1 MQREIIHIDEDKCN
15 GCGLCITACHEGA
28 LAIIDG
34 KARLVKDSW
43 CDGLGACL
51 PDCPTGAIS
60 IVRREADAFDEQ
72 AVANNLQAQAALSGS
87 GCPGMKIRA
96 LEPKK
101 QREPA
106 SRPAL
111 KRLFG
116 RSGGQKSSTA
126 AEPVSE
132 LRQWPVQLKLVPASA
147 PFLNGASLL
156 IAADCAAYARASF
169 HRDFIRGR
177 VTLIGCP
184 KLDSGDYAEKLT
196 QVFRLNTI
204 KGIMVVRMEVP
215 CCGGLEQAVRKAL
228 QASGKTVPLQVV
240 ILSANGTIVDA

>member
-1 MQREIIHIDEDKCN
+1 MQREIIQIDENKCN

-28 LAIIDG
+28 LALVEG

-72 AVANNLQAQAALSGS
+72 AVAAKSIAPSASSDS
-87 GCPGMKIRA
+87 GCPGTQIRS
-96 LEPKK
+96 LNQKK
-101 QREPA
+101 RPGPA
-106 SRPAL
+106 SVTALRRLLGGSGQPA
-111 KRLFG
+111 RN
-116 RSGGQKSSTA
+116 A

-132 LRQWPVQLKLVPASA
+132 LRQWPVQLKLVPAGA
-147 PFLNGASLL
+147 PFLHGASLL
-156 IAADCAAYARASF
+156 IAADCAAYARAGF

-177 VTLIGCP
+177 ITLIGCP
-184 KLDSGDYAEKLT
+184 KLDNGDYTEKLT

-204 KGIMVVRMEVP
+204 KSIMVVRMEVP

-228 QASGKTVPLQVV
+228 QASGKTIPWQVV
-240 ILSANGTIVDA
+240 VLSANGTIVDT

>member
-1 MQREIIHIDEDKCN
+1 MQREIIQIDENKCN

-28 LAIIDG
+28 LALIDG

-60 IVRREADAFDEQ
+60 VVRREADAFDEQ
-72 AVANNLQAQAALSGS
+72 AVAAKQQASTAISGS
-87 GCPGMKIRA
+87 GCPGTQIRSFNQ
-96 LEPKK
+96 KK
-101 QREPA
+101 HRGPA
-106 SRPAL
+106 SGTILRRLLGGSGQRPD
-111 KRLFG
+111 RN
-116 RSGGQKSSTA
+116 T

-132 LRQWPVQLKLVPASA
+132 LRQWPVQIKLVPAGA

-156 IAADCAAYARASF
+156 IAADCAAYARAGF
-169 HRDFIRGR
+169 HRDFIHGR

-184 KLDSGDYAEKLT
+184 KLDSGDYAEKLA
-196 QVFRLNTI
+196 QIFRLNAI
-204 KGIMVVRMEVP
+204 KSIMVVRMEVP

-228 QASGKTVPLQVV
+228 QASRKTIPLQVV
-240 ILSANGTIVDA
+240 ILSADGMIVDA